1 MSSLSKKIED
11 LMSAISFAE
20 EGEFETGR
28 EIMRIENSLCEK
40 LKRLRRKVDLTL
52 DEIDN
57 LTSKAT
63 TFSEAGEIER
73 SQQIMAEVNTKLERA
88 KEICQKISNVINA
101 QKVIPKVISSEDKS
115 LCTSGGHKKYY
126 YNYYRYKKTV

>member
-28 EIMRIENSLCEK
+28 EIVRIENSTCEK

-63 TFSEAGEIER
+63 TFSEAGDLER
-73 SQQIMAEVNTKLERA
+73 SQQIMAEANTKLERV
-88 KEICQKISNVINA
+88 KEICQKISNVIHA
-101 QKVIPKVISSEDKS
+101 PKVISGEDKY
-115 LCTSGGHKKYY
+115 LRISGKHKKYY
-126 YNYYRYKKTV
+126 YNYYRYKETV